1 MSQIIHARFEDGVLK
16 PEDPLDLPPN
26 ARVRLVVVPM
36 SDLGLESF
44 AAWREIERLWGDVD
58 IDSGGPPQAAT
69 SCMTAIDTN
78 VLIYTRSLDPV
89 KRARPP
95 PTASLAVG

>member
-26 ARVRLVVVPM
+26 ARVRLVVVPI
-36 SDLGLESF
+36 SDPELESV

-58 IDSGGPPQAAT
+58 IDSGGPPPSRDALH
-69 SCMTAIDTN
+69 D
-78 VLIYTRSLDPV
+78 RD
-89 KRARPP
+89 
-95 PTASLAVG
+95 

>member
-36 SDLGLESF
+36 SELEPESV
-44 AAWREIERLWGDVD
+44 ASWRV
-58 IDSGGPPQAAT
+58 
-69 SCMTAIDTN
+69 
-78 VLIYTRSLDPV
+78 RSKLKLRTILNIP
-89 KRARPP
+89 
-95 PTASLAVG
+95 

>member
-1 MSQIIHARFEDGVLK
+1 MRGDADRGAVSRKMRKSSLSRAIGPRLMSQIIHARFEDGVLK

-36 SDLGLESF
+36 SDLGLESV

-58 IDSGGPPQAAT
+58 IDSGGPPPKPRRVA
-69 SCMTAIDTN
+69 
-78 VLIYTRSLDPV
+78 
-89 KRARPP
+89 
-95 PTASLAVG
+95 

>member
-44 AAWREIERLWGDVD
+44 AAWR
-58 IDSGGPPQAAT
+58 
-69 SCMTAIDTN
+69 
-78 VLIYTRSLDPV
+78 
-89 KRARPP
+89 
-95 PTASLAVG
+95 

>member
-1 MSQIIHARFEDGVLK
+1 MSQIIHARFEDGVFK

-26 ARVRLVVVPM
+26 ARVRLVVPM

-58 IDSGGPPQAAT
+58 IDSGGPPPKPRQVA
-69 SCMTAIDTN
+69 
-78 VLIYTRSLDPV
+78 
-89 KRARPP
+89 
-95 PTASLAVG
+95 